1 MKKTTSKIVKVL
13 TIHSKGNSF
22 MQTLAWWNLAK
33 IKVTDVDFVAVH
45 QGKGVIS
52 TAFSF
57 KRDKQGNYVMIDDY
71 KGQKAKNPY
80 TEATFPDGSKRV
92 SFVDF
97 TFSDY
102 REEDI
107 TKLLDVKL
115 EKTKKGQAQP
125 LQIISVDLS
134 TGEIVPTEKPKKAP
148 KAPKAPKAETVVEAK
163 L

>member
-1 MKKTTSKIVKVL
+1 MKKTTSQIVKVL
-13 TIHSKGNSF
+13 TIHSKGKSF

-33 IKVTDVDFVAVH
+33 IKVTDVDFIAVH
-45 QGKGVIS
+45 EGKGEIS
-52 TAFSF
+52 SAYSL

-71 KGQKAKNPY
+71 KGQKAKTPY
-80 TEATFPDGSKRV
+80 TEVVFPDGSKRV

-107 TKLLDVKL
+107 EKLIQVKI

-134 TGEIVPTEKPKKAP
+134 TGEIVPTEKPKKV
-148 KAPKAPKAETVVEAK
+148 KAPKADETTAA
-163 L
+163 

>member
-33 IKVTDVDFVAVH
+33 IKVTDVDFIAVH
-45 QGKGVIS
+45 QGKGEIS
-52 TAFSF
+52 AAYSL

-71 KGQKAKNPY
+71 KGQKAKTPY
-80 TEATFPDGSKRV
+80 TEVVFPDGSKRV

-97 TFSDY
+97 TFNDY

-107 TKLLDVKL
+107 EKLTEVKL

-134 TGEIVPTEKPKKAP
+134 TGKIVPTEKPKKV
-148 KAPKAPKAETVVEAK
+148 KVPKAPKAETAVEAK

>member
-22 MQTLAWWNLAK
+22 FQTLAWWNLAK
-33 IKVTDVDFVAVH
+33 IKVTDVDFVAIH
-45 QGKGVIS
+45 QGKGEI
-52 TAFSF
+52 TAAYAF
-57 KRDKQGNYVMIDDY
+57 KRDKQGNYIMIDDY
-71 KGQKAKNPY
+71 KGQKAKTPY
-80 TEATFPDGSKRV
+80 TEVTFPDGSKRV

-97 TFSDY
+97 TFNNY

-107 TKLLDVKL
+107 DNLLPVKL

-134 TGEIVPTEKPKKAP
+134 TGKIVPTEKPKKV
-148 KAPKAPKAETVVEAK
+148 KATKAVDASVKA
-163 L
+163 

>member
-13 TIHSKGNSF
+13 TIHSKGSSF

-33 IKVTDVDFVAVH
+33 IKVTDVDFIAVH
-45 QGKGVIS
+45 QGKGEI
-52 TAFSF
+52 TAAYSL
-57 KRDKQGNYVMIDDY
+57 KRDKQGNYIMIDDY
-71 KGQKAKNPY
+71 KGQKAKTPY
-80 TEATFPDGSKRV
+80 TEVVFPDGSKRV

-107 TKLLDVKL
+107 ESLLPVKL

-134 TGEIVPTEKPKKAP
+134 TGKIVPTENPKKV
-148 KAPKAPKAETVVEAK
+148 KAKKADATTEA
-163 L
+163 

>member
-13 TIHSKGNSF
+13 TIHSKGSSF

-33 IKVTDVDFVAVH
+33 IKVTDVDFIAVH
-45 QGKGVIS
+45 QGKGEIS
-52 TAFSF
+52 AAYSL
-57 KRDKQGNYVMIDDY
+57 KRDKQGNYIMIDDY
-71 KGQKAKNPY
+71 KGQKAKTPY
-80 TEATFPDGSKRV
+80 TEVTFPDGSKRV

-107 TKLLDVKL
+107 DNLLPVKL

-134 TGEIVPTEKPKKAP
+134 TGKIVPTEKPKKV
-148 KAPKAPKAETVVEAK
+148 KAPKAVEASVK
-163 L
+163 A

>member
-45 QGKGVIS
+45 QGKGEIS
-52 TAFSF
+52 SVYSL
-57 KRDKQGNYVMIDDY
+57 KRDKQGNYIMIDDY

-80 TEATFPDGSKRV
+80 TEVTFPDGSKRV

-107 TKLLDVKL
+107 KKLLEVKL

-134 TGEIVPTEKPKKAP
+134 TGEIVPTEKPKKV
-148 KAPKAPKAETVVEAK
+148 KAPKADATTAA
-163 L
+163 